1 MRRRIL
7 TLVAATSLALAMA
20 PPALAAPDERVTVD
34 NAVGSYVRYDGGS
47 DETLER
53 CSEGQRQQNEPTVAV
68 NPNDTD
74 VVVAGSNDYCAAIVN
89 NEVWAGYYRSEN
101 GGTTWTNSL
110 LPGYPGD
117 ESEAGLASPLHG
129 TCGAAGDP
137 TQSFDADG
145 NLFYGFICFN
155 RAKPINGGVY
165 VAKYTDD
172 GATYDRTTLVKRGTP
187 SGQFQTGAFQDKI
200 NLTVDQTDG
209 EHGGN
214 VYVAW
219 SQYHAFGP
227 NNGVLFSR
235 STDGGVSFDR
245 SFRVTPVEH
254 GTGSFTDLAVGPD
267 GTVWLTYLT
276 YASSSRPTTD
286 VWLLSSTDGGA
297 SFGAPEHVASISRFD
312 SDLFTGGTGGVDCG
326 DGPFACPSGFVF
338 SRFFSNSAVAA
349 DEDGAHV
356 VWAGRLANGQ
366 SKVWTRTF
374 ADGTWSD
381 AATIDTVATG
391 HQWMPDVASAD
402 GTITV
407 VFYDSRTDP
416 GYAPDRPPGNTA
428 TGTNSGDVVHTWMA
442 DFYGWRSRV
451 ERDADHRCRGWKQ
464 LRLDDARLAAG
475 RLLGRLHLRLGRP
488 GCRERRVDRFAGP
501 GVGDRSAR
509 RCRRRGVLGV
519 PGQLRLHAQR
529 HQRAGV
535 HVADDRRPVPG
546 RGGSRPEH
554 LRGARLIA
562 SGARPR
568 MRARPFAASDRD
580 QARVPGGEAGGS
592 ADPGER
598 TVAGV
603 HREPGDRARAAAEHV
618 QEPVAVGEVEVDR
631 TRRRRPRDTGRESQ
645 RAVRA
650 RSRTG

>member
-68 NPNDTD
+68 NPHDSD

-219 SQYHAFGP
+219 SEYHAFGP

-235 STDGGVSFDR
+235 STNGGVSFDR

-267 GTVWLTYLT
+267 GTIWLTYLT

-366 SKVWTRTF
+366 SKVWSRTF
-374 ADGTWSD
+374 DDGTWSD

-442 DFYGWRSRV
+442 TSTDGGAAWS
-451 ERDADHRCRGWKQ
+451 ETQ
-464 LRLDDARLAAG
+464 ITAAG
-475 RLLGRLHLRLGRP
+475 DGSNFGWMTHGS
-488 GCRERRVDRFAGP
+488 RRVGFW
-501 GVGDRSAR
+501 GDYIYISA
-509 RCRRRGVLGV
+509 V
-519 PGQLRLHAQR
+519 PGAVNAVWTDSRDLVSGIDPRDGA
-529 HQRAGV
+529 
-535 HVADDRRPVPG
+535 ADEGFSVFQDNCVYMPNDINAPAYTSPTIG
-546 RGGSRPEH
+546 DPCLDEGG
-554 LRGARLIA
+554 LDQNIYGAR
-562 SGARPR
+562 
-568 MRARPFAASDRD
+568 
-580 QARVPGGEAGGS
+580 V
-592 ADPGER
+592 
-598 TVAGV
+598 
-603 HREPGDRARAAAEHV
+603 
-618 QEPVAVGEVEVDR
+618 
-631 TRRRRPRDTGRESQ
+631 
-645 RAVRA
+645 
-650 RSRTG
+650 